1 MLVSNGVS
9 LNTCDVKMKQ
19 DLCERLYVDDVDQ
32 SKEEGQPVLNSGH
45 VRQQAALR
53 KYLDH
58 WK

>member
-1 MLVSNGVS
+1 
-9 LNTCDVKMKQ
+9 MKQ